1 MPTVAAVP
9 REIEV
14 TMPASSRQAAE
25 ALRDTPGIL
34 VVGGATIVMPALRSG
49 ALRPDRVMLLTR
61 AGMDGIE
68 RDGDRVRVG
77 ATTTL
82 SELTG
87 MPEPLAGALAGVA
100 DGEIRGQ
107 ATIAGNLCA
116 DPGRDAPRGDL
127 QGPLIAL
134 AAVVHWTDGETE
146 HRDPVEE
153 FLAAPGRPRL
163 VLAIELRRPRRGA
176 FASLRRP
183 HSHGYTT
190 LAVSAAVGH
199 DGELRLAATGL
210 GSHGVRLRSAR
221 EPVPVAAEPAP
232 ATDAIASDWYRR
244 EMVPVLVRRCLRQLE
259 LGA

>member
-14 TMPASSRQAAE
+14 TMPASSRQATE
-25 ALRDTPGIL
+25 VLRGAPGIL
-34 VVGGATIVMPALRSG
+34 VVGGATIVLPALTTG
-49 ALRPDRVMLLTR
+49 ALRPDRVMLLTH
-61 AGMDGIE
+61 AGMDGVE

-82 SELTG
+82 SDLTG

-146 HRDPVEE
+146 RRDPVEE
-153 FLAAPGRPRL
+153 FLAAPARPRL
-163 VLAIELRRPRRGA
+163 VLSIELRWPQRGS
-176 FASLRRP
+176 FTSLRRP

-190 LAVSAAVGH
+190 LAVSAAVAH

-210 GSHGVRLRSAR
+210 GPHGVRLRSAQ
-221 EPVPVAAEPAP
+221 EPVAVGADSAP
-232 ATDAIASDWYRR
+232 ATDAIASDWYRG

-259 LGA
+259 LAA